1 MNQFQALFIRF
12 RSNKL
17 LCRSYENKIVN
28 TVVRKM
34 FVWLYWIITLTI
46 ATYASVYVIKK
57 MPENG
62 FTVLTA
68 FYVVYLVASQVLAT
82 RIIVFDLGF
91 YSFFA
96 PAAVFIYPF
105 IAQVVDMINEVYGE
119 RKTHVSILIAFATQ
133 VLFVLFI
140 GMVTN
145 LSPAP
150 FFELEDAW
158 KSLFGLSIRITVAS
172 WASFLVCSNLDAWIF
187 ASLKKC
193 FSQKEENFKHDVL
206 INPYVWLR
214 SAASD
219 LVNLTLDSFIFVFI
233 AFYGIMPVLPLVIG
247 QLISKNLIGFLDNP
261 WFVLYKRQLKK

>member
-1 MNQFQALFIRF
+1 ML
-12 RSNKL
+12 
-17 LCRSYENKIVN
+17 
-28 TVVRKM
+28 
-34 FVWLYWIITLTI
+34 VWLYWIVSLTI
-46 ATYASVYVIKK
+46 ATFASVYIIKK

-68 FYVVYLVASQVLAT
+68 FYVVYLLASQVMAT

-119 RKTHVSILIAFATQ
+119 RRTHLSILIAFATQ

-140 GMVTN
+140 GMATT

-158 KSLFGLSIRITVAS
+158 MSLFGLSVRITIAS
-172 WASFLVCSNLDAWIF
+172 WLSFLVCSNLDAWVF
-187 ASLKKC
+187 ASLKKR
-193 FSQKEENFKHDVL
+193 FAKREKNFKHDTML
-206 INPYVWLR
+206 NPYIWLR
-214 SAASD
+214 SGASD
-219 LVNLTLDSFIFVFI
+219 IINLTLDSLIFVFV
-233 AFYGIMPVLPLVIG
+233 AFYGVMPVLPLVIG
-247 QLISKNLIGFLDNP
+247 QLISKNIIGFLDNP
-261 WFVLYKRQLKK
+261 WFVLYKKILND

>member
-1 MNQFQALFIRF
+1 
-12 RSNKL
+12 
-17 LCRSYENKIVN
+17 
-28 TVVRKM
+28 M

-91 YSFFA
+91 YSFYA

-119 RKTHVSILIAFATQ
+119 RRTHISIFIAFATQ

-140 GMVTN
+140 GMVYK
-145 LSPAP
+145 SQPCP
-150 FFELEDAW
+150 FL
-158 KSLFGLSIRITVAS
+158 
-172 WASFLVCSNLDAWIF
+172 
-187 ASLKKC
+187 
-193 FSQKEENFKHDVL
+193 
-206 INPYVWLR
+206 
-214 SAASD
+214 
-219 LVNLTLDSFIFVFI
+219 
-233 AFYGIMPVLPLVIG
+233 
-247 QLISKNLIGFLDNP
+247 
-261 WFVLYKRQLKK
+261 

>member
-1 MNQFQALFIRF
+1 
-12 RSNKL
+12 
-17 LCRSYENKIVN
+17 
-28 TVVRKM
+28 M
-34 FVWLYWIITLTI
+34 FVWLYWIVTLTI

-96 PAAVFIYPF
+96 PSAVFIYPF

-119 RKTHVSILIAFATQ
+119 RRTHISILIAFATQ

-140 GMVTN
+140 GMVTS

-172 WASFLVCSNLDAWIF
+172 WVSFLICSNLDAWIF
-187 ASLKKC
+187 ASLKKR
-193 FSQKEENFKHDVL
+193 FFEKEKNFKHDTM
-206 INPYVWLR
+206 INPYIWLR
-214 SAASD
+214 SGASD
-219 LVNLTLDSFIFVFI
+219 IVNLTLDSLIFVFI
-233 AFYGIMPVLPLVIG
+233 AFYGVMPVLPLVIG
-247 QLISKNLIGFLDNP
+247 QLISKNVIGFLDTP
-261 WFVLYKRQLKK
+261 WFVLYKKLLKK

>member
-1 MNQFQALFIRF
+1 
-12 RSNKL
+12 
-17 LCRSYENKIVN
+17 
-28 TVVRKM
+28 M
-34 FVWLYWIITLTI
+34 FVWIYWIITLTI
-46 ATYASVYVIKK
+46 ATYISVYVIKK

-68 FYVVYLVASQVLAT
+68 FYVVYLVVSQVLAT

-119 RKTHVSILIAFATQ
+119 RRTHLSILIAFVTQ

-140 GMVTN
+140 GMVSS

-158 KSLFGLSIRITVAS
+158 KSLFGLSIRITLAS
-172 WASFLVCSNLDAWIF
+172 WVSFLVCSNLDAWVF
-187 ASLKKC
+187 ASLKKR
-193 FSQKEENFKHDVL
+193 FSEKERNFKHDILV
-206 INPYVWLR
+206 NPYIWLR
-214 SAASD
+214 SSASD
-219 LVNLTLDSFIFVFI
+219 VINLTLDSLIFVVI
-233 AFYGIMPVLPLVIG
+233 AFYGTMPVIPLIIG
-247 QLISKNLIGFLDNP
+247 QLISKNIIGFLDNP
-261 WFVLYKRQLKK
+261 WFVLYKKLLNK

>member
-1 MNQFQALFIRF
+1 VI
-12 RSNKL
+12 K
-17 LCRSYENKIVN
+17 V
-28 TVVRKM
+28 
-34 FVWLYWIITLTI
+34 FVWIYWIITLTI
-46 ATYASVYVIKK
+46 ATYISVYVIKK

-68 FYVVYLVASQVLAT
+68 FYVVYLAASQVLAT

-119 RKTHVSILIAFATQ
+119 RRTHLSILIAFATQ

-140 GMVTN
+140 GMVSS

-158 KSLFGLSIRITVAS
+158 KSLFGLSIRITLAS
-172 WASFLVCSNLDAWIF
+172 WVSFLVCSNLDAWVF
-187 ASLKKC
+187 ASLKKR
-193 FSQKEENFKHDVL
+193 FSEKERNFKHDILV
-206 INPYVWLR
+206 NPYIWLR
-214 SAASD
+214 SSASD
-219 LVNLTLDSFIFVFI
+219 VINLTLDSLIFVVI
-233 AFYGIMPVLPLVIG
+233 AFYGTMPVIPLVIG
-247 QLISKNLIGFLDNP
+247 QLISKNIIGFLDNP
-261 WFVLYKRQLKK
+261 WFVLYKKLLNK

>member
-1 MNQFQALFIRF
+1 ML
-12 RSNKL
+12 
-17 LCRSYENKIVN
+17 
-28 TVVRKM
+28 
-34 FVWLYWIITLTI
+34 VWIYWIVTLTI

-119 RKTHVSILIAFATQ
+119 KRTHISILIAFATQ

-140 GMVTN
+140 GMVAGLT
-145 LSPAP
+145 PAP

-158 KSLFGLSIRITVAS
+158 KSLFGLSIRITIAS
-172 WASFLVCSNLDAWIF
+172 WVSFLICSNLDAWIF
-187 ASLKKC
+187 ASLKKH
-193 FSQKEENFKHDVL
+193 FSQREENFKHDTL
-206 INPYVWLR
+206 INPYIWLR
-214 SAASD
+214 SGASD
-219 LVNLTLDSFIFVFI
+219 IVNLTLDSLIFVFI
-233 AFYGIMPVLPLVIG
+233 AFYGVMPVLPLVIG
-247 QLISKNLIGFLDNP
+247 QLISKNIIGFLDNP
-261 WFVLYKRQLKK
+261 WFVFYKKLLTK